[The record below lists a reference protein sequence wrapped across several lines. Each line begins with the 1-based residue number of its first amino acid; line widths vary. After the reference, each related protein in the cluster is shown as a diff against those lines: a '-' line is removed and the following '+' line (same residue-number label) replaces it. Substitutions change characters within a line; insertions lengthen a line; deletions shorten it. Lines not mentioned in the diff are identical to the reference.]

1 MHLVDTTLF
10 YSPTSGGVRR
20 YLNAKHAW
28 LKGRGTWEHTLL
40 VPGDSSH
47 LERGGVS
54 TIAGIHVP
62 GTFNYRLPLNPL
74 RWTRMLEELEPD
86 LVEAGDAFHPAW
98 CATGL
103 GSRRPIPIV
112 AFFHS
117 HLPRLV
123 ASRCGPLLGRG
134 ARRYLRMI
142 YERFDLVF
150 APSRVMVEYLRELG
164 LSRVALQVLGVDAGI
179 FSPRRRENGLRE
191 DLGLPPDTRLLVY
204 AGRFSGE
211 KNIPVLIDAM
221 QRLGRPYHLLLIG
234 GDGHG
239 RPAANVTALPYRRE
253 STQLAAALASADAFV
268 HAGTFETF
276 GLVVLEAMACGRPV
290 IGVNAGAI
298 AELVDS
304 EVGML
309 AREATGAVFAQ
320 AISDLYDRD
329 LVALGRAA
337 RARVLAKFTWQ
348 RAFQQQLAA
357 YSALAGVSPMAS
369 PAPDA
374 LPETP
379 APAAFPA
386 GLTPSGRSS

>member
-28 LKGRGTWEHTLL
+28 LKGRENWEHTLL
-40 VPGDSSH
+40 VPGDTSR

-54 TIAGIHVP
+54 TIAGTRVP
-62 GTFNYRLPLNPL
+62 GTFNYRLPLNPR
-74 RWTRMLEELEPD
+74 RWSRMLEELEPD

-98 CATGL
+98 CAAGL

-123 ASRCGPLLGRG
+123 ASRCGPLLGWG

-150 APSRVMVEYLRELG
+150 APSRVMTDYLRGLG
-164 LSRVALQVLGVDAGI
+164 LSRVALQVLGVDTEI
-179 FSPRRRENGLRE
+179 FSPARREAGLRE
-191 DLGLPPDTRLLVY
+191 ELGLTPDTRLLVY
-204 AGRFSGE
+204 AGRFSVE
-211 KNIPVLIDAM
+211 KNIPVLLEAM

-234 GDGHG
+234 GDEHG
-239 RPAANVTALPYRRE
+239 RPADNVTSLPYRRE
-253 STQLAAALASADAFV
+253 SRQLAAAMASADAFV
-268 HAGTFETF
+268 HAGAHETF

-290 IGVNAGAI
+290 VGVNAGAI
-298 AELVDS
+298 SELVDS
-304 EVGML
+304 EVGLL
-309 AREATGAVFAQ
+309 AREASGAVFAQ

-329 LVALGRAA
+329 LVALGQAA

-348 RAFQQQLAA
+348 RAFQQQLAT
-357 YSALAGVSPMAS
+357 YSALAGITPLAA
-369 PAPDA
+369 PAPV
-374 LPETP
+374 PIS
-379 APAAFPA
+379 FPA
-386 GLTPSGRSS
+386 GLTP

>member
-28 LKGRGTWEHTLL
+28 LKGNGTWEHTLL
-40 VPGDSSH
+40 VPGDSTR

-54 TIAGIHVP
+54 TIAGIPVP

-74 RWTRMLEELEPD
+74 RWSRMLEELEPD

-103 GSRRPIPIV
+103 GSRRPIPTV

-142 YERFDLVF
+142 YDRFDLVF
-150 APSRVMVEYLRELG
+150 APSRVMVGYLRELG
-164 LSRVALQVLGVDAGI
+164 LSRVALQVLGVDVDI
-179 FSPRRRENGLRE
+179 FSPTRREDGLRE
-191 DLGLPPDTRLLVY
+191 DLGLSPDTRLLVF

-234 GDGHG
+234 GAGHG
-239 RPAANVTALPYRRE
+239 RPADNVTSLPYRRE

-268 HAGTFETF
+268 HAGTYETF

-290 IGVNAGAI
+290 VGVNAGAI

-309 AREATGAVFAQ
+309 AREASGAVFAQ

-348 RAFQQQLAA
+348 RAFQQQMAA
-357 YSALAGVSPMAS
+357 YSALVGITPLAS
-369 PAPDA
+369 PATDA

-379 APAAFPA
+379 VPVSFRA
-386 GLTPSGRSS
+386 GLTP

>member
-40 VPGDSSH
+40 VPGDSSR

-74 RWTRMLEELEPD
+74 RWSRMLEELEPD

-103 GSRRPIPIV
+103 GARRPIPIV

-123 ASRCGPLLGRG
+123 ASRCGPLLGWG

-179 FSPRRRENGLRE
+179 FSPTRREDGLRE
-191 DLGLPPDTRLLVY
+191 DLGLCAGHAPAGICRPLLRREEHSGADRCNAAPRPPV
-204 AGRFSGE
+204 
-211 KNIPVLIDAM
+211 P
-221 QRLGRPYHLLLIG
+221 
-234 GDGHG
+234 
-239 RPAANVTALPYRRE
+239 PAADRR
-253 STQLAAALASADAFV
+253 
-268 HAGTFETF
+268 
-276 GLVVLEAMACGRPV
+276 
-290 IGVNAGAI
+290 
-298 AELVDS
+298 
-304 EVGML
+304 
-309 AREATGAVFAQ
+309 
-320 AISDLYDRD
+320 
-329 LVALGRAA
+329 
-337 RARVLAKFTWQ
+337 
-348 RAFQQQLAA
+348 
-357 YSALAGVSPMAS
+357 
-369 PAPDA
+369 
-374 LPETP
+374 
-379 APAAFPA
+379 
-386 GLTPSGRSS
+386 GRSMAAPPTT

>member
-40 VPGDSSH
+40 VPGDSNR

-54 TIAGIHVP
+54 TIAGIRVP

-74 RWTRMLEELEPD
+74 RWSRMLEELEPD

-123 ASRCGPLLGRG
+123 ASRCGPLLGWG

-142 YERFDLVF
+142 YDRFDLVF

-164 LSRVALQVLGVDAGI
+164 LSRVALQVLGVDVGI
-179 FSPRRRENGLRE
+179 FSPTRREDGLRE
-191 DLGLPPDTRLLVY
+191 DLGLSPDTRLLVY

-234 GDGHG
+234 GDAHG
-239 RPAANVTALPYRRE
+239 RPADNVTALPYRRE

-268 HAGTFETF
+268 HAGTYETF

-290 IGVNAGAI
+290 VGVNAGAI
-298 AELVDS
+298 AELVDG

-309 AREATGAVFAQ
+309 AHEASGAVFAQ

-348 RAFQQQLAA
+348 RAFQQQMAA
-357 YSALAGVSPMAS
+357 YSALVGVNPLAS
-369 PAPDA
+369 PATDA
-374 LPETP
+374 VPETP
-379 APAAFPA
+379 VPVSFPA